1 MVRFMEYKRRD
12 KVHLSVVEN
21 EDTKLELGMAF
32 IFYPSLLCPNVEK
45 TPIIPHFDFASQL
58 TTNVADRA
66 HDDIYLLH
74 RAGHENSYSA
84 TTFLLLG
91 RRIIFGEVRWGSA
104 LKIFG
109 ELNFILK
116 YWKWVEHI
124 LSCFESQLGTCRLF
138 GAVYASLYTYDRDP
152 HVIRAFCEAWC
163 HETNTLHTIS

>member
-91 RRIIFGEVRWGSA
+91 RRIVFDEVHWGPA

-109 ELNFILK
+109 EFSFILK
-116 YWKWVEHI
+116 YLEWIEYI
-124 LSCFESQLGTCRLF
+124 LSCIEFQLRTFHLF
-138 GAVYASLYTYDRDP
+138 NALYASLYTYDLDSD
-152 HVIRAFCEAWC
+152 VI
-163 HETNTLHTIS
+163 HTHL